1 MILLSLGSVAIKK
14 NWPLLPLIQGSPW
27 KKKGFFSDSFYVVFH
42 LYLSIEILKVQWLFL
57 FIIKFDFIKS
67 RFLIYSVQF
76 VSFYFVRCWI
86 HDFVLLL
93 ILFIY
98 LLLIVL
104 FILRQALSL
113 RLEQMMQS
121 HCNEALNLLKSS
133 AAKFPDSLPGMQQ
146 VL

>member
-1 MILLSLGSVAIKK
+1 MTLCYFQLL
-14 NWPLLPLIQGSPW
+14 
-27 KKKGFFSDSFYVVFH
+27 
-42 LYLSIEILKVQWLFL
+42 
-57 FIIKFDFIKS
+57 
-67 RFLIYSVQF
+67 
-76 VSFYFVRCWI
+76 
-86 HDFVLLL
+86 
-93 ILFIY
+93 LFIY
-98 LLLIVL
+98 LLLFVL